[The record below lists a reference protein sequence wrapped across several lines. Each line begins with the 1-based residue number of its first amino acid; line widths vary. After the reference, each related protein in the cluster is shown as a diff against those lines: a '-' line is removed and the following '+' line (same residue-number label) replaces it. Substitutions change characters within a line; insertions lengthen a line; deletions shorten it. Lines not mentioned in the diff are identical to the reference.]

1 VPYSF
6 AFDTPLSDQAVRE
19 AYFLGQRHD
28 GTYPNILGAYIKH
41 LSSPKSGPYIS
52 SVTFLTPFIQL
63 VEYSDSFIGN
73 YSAQQALLDHRGH
86 EEFVEI
92 FVDIQL
98 TDSYGP
104 LIVPPATTRSRSS
117 ARLISRP
124 YDFWRDFKVQIYGG
138 TRLLSPSEVHGH
150 SNYNCGDN
158 NDCSLTGATI
168 EFDFP
173 ADAFDY
179 DTATIQTSPPEGDP
193 VSVGFDLLS
202 LR

>member
-1 VPYSF
+1 MPSPVRSCLAIFAVALLLVPTAF
-6 AFDTPLSDQAVRE
+6 AFRFPLSDESIRE

-98 TDSYGP
+98 TDSSPGNHTLALFCTP
-104 LIVPPATTRSRSS
+104 DFS
-117 ARLISRP
+117 AIRFLAGLQGS
-124 YDFWRDFKVQIYGG
+124 DLWRNPTSVSFRG
-138 TRLLSPSEVHGH
+138 SW
-150 SNYNCGDN
+150 
-158 NDCSLTGATI
+158 SLKL
-168 EFDFP
+168 
-173 ADAFDY
+173 
-179 DTATIQTSPPEGDP
+179 Q
-193 VSVGFDLLS
+193 
-202 LR
+202 LRRQQ